1 MLIIVNKN
9 VVVLCH
15 VTLRLCYVLVS
26 RVKVLL
32 VIFFAATGR
41 LFRGISLVSV
51 NFDSWLVHRFG
62 DTVLTNGWSGYS
74 IPSGSFTSNTYLWIR
89 FISNVGNSDTRFHE
103 GWTGTYQ
110 RYWPYVSG

>member
-1 MLIIVNKN
+1 MNKN

-15 VTLRLCYVLVS
+15 VTLRLCYVLMS

-32 VIFFAATGR
+32 LIINFFFAATGP
-41 LFRGISLVSV
+41 LFWAIFLVSV
-51 NFDSWLVHRFG
+51 NFDLWLVYRFG
-62 DTVLTNGWSGYS
+62 DTVLTNGWSGHS

-89 FISNVGNSDTRFHE
+89 FITNVGNSDTRFHE

>member
-1 MLIIVNKN
+1 MNKN
-9 VVVLCH
+9 VVMLCH
-15 VTLRLCYVLVS
+15 VTLHLCYFLMS
-26 RVKVLL
+26 RVKILL
-32 VIFFAATGR
+32 LTGH
-41 LFRGISLVSV
+41 LFRAISLVRV
-51 NFDSWLVHRFG
+51 NFDLWLVYRFG
-62 DTVLTNGWSGYS
+62 DTVLTNGWSGHS